1 MVELPGIDS
10 TVTVDV
16 LINKPPQRRLLK
28 VLANPSPLAKLLE
41 IITVKNVLLL
51 LNLQFKVK
59 TEVLQ
64 K

>member
-28 VLANPSPLAKLLE
+28 VLANPSPPAKLFE
-41 IITVKNVLLL
+41 FITVKNRSLT
-51 LNLQFKVK
+51 FHP
-59 TEVLQ
+59 TT
-64 K
+64 

>member
-28 VLANPSPLAKLLE
+28 VLANPSPPAKLFEL
-41 IITVKNVLLL
+41 ITVKKPFSYFSPY
-51 LNLQFKVK
+51 NLK
-59 TEVLQ
+59 TQ
-64 K
+64 I